1 MAVARARLSDRPP
14 RDRVARRR
22 HELADGARTTV
33 YVATYDGPRTDVR
46 VAILRPAQRL
56 EPWCAARGIADAIV
70 GGFFVRPGNQPLG
83 ELRTAGVTRRHVPF
97 DPPYGAKRACVHVQ
111 GGTIALARRDAL
123 PASPRGALLQ
133 AGPLLLSDGEQ
144 VFDRHTDVE
153 GFRRAAHQFDSDITD
168 GRHPRAALGLTNKDT
183 IVAVACDGRSRH
195 DAGLTLDELA
205 TIMARLDCVHAI
217 NLDGGGS
224 TSIVAGGRLRN
235 RPRRDLDVPE
245 PDGRSIATAIAFLPR
260 GGSVSRGWRTR
271 GDATGGP

>member
-1 MAVARARLSDRPP
+1 MAVARARRPDRSP

-22 HELADGARTTV
+22 HVLADGARTTV
-33 YVATYDGPRTDVR
+33 YVATYDAPNTDVR

-70 GGFFVRPGNQPLG
+70 GGFFVRPGNLPLG
-83 ELRTAGVTRRHVPF
+83 ELRTAGVARNHVPF
-97 DPPYGAKRACVHVQ
+97 DPPYGAIRACVHVQ

-123 PASPRGALLQ
+123 PEHPRGALLQ
-133 AGPLLLSDGEQ
+133 AGPLLISDGRT
-144 VFDRHTDVE
+144 VFDRDADVE

-168 GRHPRAALGLTNKDT
+168 GRHPRAALGLTEDDK

-205 TIMARLDCVHAI
+205 ALLRDLGCVDAI

-224 TSIVAGGRLRN
+224 TSLVAQGRLRN
-235 RPRRDLDVPE
+235 RPRRDRDVPE
-245 PDGRSIATAIAFLPR
+245 PGGRSIATAIAFLPR
-260 GGSVSRGWRTR
+260 PGSVNGEWDTR
-271 GDATGGP
+271 GDVRGP